1 MSCMQ
6 NLNLSMYNKI
16 ILIGASTGGPGQIE
30 KIIQNIPKLNS
41 TIIIIA
47 QHMARGFITS
57 FASHLQNCSLNP
69 IELAQNNQ
77 SLKNG
82 YIYLCSGFTR
92 VEEKNSQLYFIQEES
107 PDNGYNPNINLIF
120 NSFVPF
126 SKNLDILSVIL
137 TGIGDDGVEACKALS
152 LNSAKCLTE
161 SQESAIV
168 DGMPHRARILVP
180 NIKVL
185 DIDNITL
192 NIKEFCL

>member
-1 MSCMQ
+1 MRLMQ
-6 NLNLSMYNKI
+6 NFNLSIYNKI

-30 KIIQNIPKLNS
+30 KIIQTIPKLNS

-57 FASHLQNCSLNP
+57 FANHLQNCSLNP
-69 IELAQNNQ
+69 VEIAQNNQ

-82 YIYLCSGFTR
+82 HIYLCSGFTK
-92 VEEKNSQLYFIQEES
+92 VERKNSQLYFLQEES

-126 SKNLDILSVIL
+126 TKSLDILSIIL
-137 TGIGDDGVEACKALS
+137 TGIGDDGVEACRELS
-152 LNSAKCLTE
+152 LNDAKCLTE

-168 DGMPHRARILVP
+168 DGMPHRARIFVP
-180 NIKVL
+180 NIRV
-185 DIDNITL
+185 L
-192 NIKEFCL
+192 NINGISDNVKEFCL